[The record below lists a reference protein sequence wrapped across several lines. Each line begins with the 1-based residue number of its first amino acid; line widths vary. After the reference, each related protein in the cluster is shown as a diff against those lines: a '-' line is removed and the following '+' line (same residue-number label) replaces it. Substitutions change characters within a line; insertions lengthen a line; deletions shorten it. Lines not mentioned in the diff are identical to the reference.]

1 MNDTDGY
8 FFSYDNCF
16 YKNVN
21 DHFIISFISL
31 KISAVLTFMDPNRV
45 KWTRCESTLRL
56 ATEGI

>member
-31 KISAVLTFMDPNRV
+31 KISAVLTFMVPNRV
-45 KWTRCESTLRL
+45 K
-56 ATEGI
+56 